1 MTKMKLM
8 LATSVDQQT
17 MKKINRLA
25 SHLGITK
32 SACVRLLIKNA
43 FEEFEQLEGQQLLV
57 EKQ

>member
-1 MTKMKLM
+1 MM

-25 SHLGITK
+25 SQLGTTK
-32 SACVRLLIKNA
+32 SACVRMLIKNA

-57 EKQ
+57 EQH